1 MADVPLE
8 KAPEQVSKA
17 LEEVQ
22 QWLKDTWFKDRE
34 VSFFKSFGEEMRQ
47 KMLDYISHIQVLKGL
62 LYLPYWILLNH

>member
-22 QWLKDTWFKDRE
+22 QWLKDTWFEDRE
-34 VSFFKSFGEEMRQ
+34 VSFLRALERR
-47 KMLDYISHIQVLKGL
+47 
-62 LYLPYWILLNH
+62 